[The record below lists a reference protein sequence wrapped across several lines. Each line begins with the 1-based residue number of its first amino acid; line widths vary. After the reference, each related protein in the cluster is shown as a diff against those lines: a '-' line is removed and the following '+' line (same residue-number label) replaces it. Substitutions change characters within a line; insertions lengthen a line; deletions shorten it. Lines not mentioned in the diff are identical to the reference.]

1 MITKPLLVLKNR
13 KVCLF
18 VALTYTIVL
27 LYFSLGDADAV
38 LPETNI
44 KFQDKI
50 LHFVAY
56 LGLSVLWGYY
66 ALLFNTKNAILY
78 SFIATLIFGII
89 LELVQEAINPLR
101 NYDILD
107 LVANC
112 IGVLVGTI
120 VVVYYVRK
128 LKLKS

>member
-1 MITKPLLVLKNR
+1 MTTKPLLVLKNR
-13 KVCLF
+13 KAYLF
-18 VALTYTIVL
+18 VAIIYTMVL
-27 LYFSLGDADAV
+27 LYFSLGDAEGV

-50 LHFVAY
+50 LHFIAY
-56 LGLSVLWGYY
+56 LALAILWGYY
-66 ALLFNTKNAILY
+66 ALLFKNKNSIFY

-89 LELVQEAINPLR
+89 LELIQEVVNPLR

-112 IGVLVGTI
+112 IGVIVGTVI
-120 VVVYYVRK
+120 VAWYNRK